1 MKSTKKILFI
11 VTIVLLVAAFAV
23 SAFLVGRYVINGKKA
38 QNRFDDLSAQAS
50 AATTAATTPTTTAPT
65 ETTQGA
71 TEETT
76 QATEPKPIAEYVA
89 LHEQNTDMVGWI
101 KIDNTKLDYPVMQTP
116 NEKDYYI
123 KRDFDKNHSEWGS
136 IYAWEEADLNEPS
149 DNITLFGHRM
159 KDGSMFAPILV
170 YENKSAWEEN
180 PLIFFNTL
188 TEYHT
193 YKIFAVF
200 KCSTIIG
207 DTTYFPYHR
216 FVNAQ
221 SEQEFND
228 FVKTC
233 KDMAFYD
240 TGITPQYGD
249 KLICLS
255 TCEYTM
261 GGGNGRFVV
270 CAYRID

>member
-1 MKSTKKILFI
+1 MKSTKKILFL

-23 SAFLVGRYVINGKKA
+23 SAFLVGRYVINGRKA
-38 QNRFDDLSAQAS
+38 QNRYNDLAAQAS
-50 AATTAATTPTTTAPT
+50 ASTTAPTTPTTTAPT
-65 ETTQGA
+65 EDTQA
-71 TEETT
+71 ETEETT
-76 QATEPKPIAEYVA
+76 QATEPQPIAEYVA
-89 LHEQNTDMVGWI
+89 LHEQNPDMVGWI

-116 NEKDYYI
+116 NEKDYYL
-123 KRDFDKNHSEWGS
+123 KRDFDKKDSEWGS

-159 KDGSMFAPILV
+159 KDGSMFSPILV

-200 KCSTIIG
+200 KTSANLG
-207 DTTYFPYHR
+207 EGFSYHK

-221 SEQEFND
+221 NKQD
-228 FVKTC
+228 FDNFVATC
-233 KDMAFYD
+233 KDLAFYD

>member
-101 KIDNTKLDYPVMQTP
+101 KIDKTKLDYPVMQTP

-261 GGGNGRFVV
+261 GGGHGRFVV

>member
-50 AATTAATTPTTTAPT
+50 AATTAATTPATTAPT

-101 KIDNTKLDYPVMQTP
+101 KIDKTKLDYPVMQTP

-170 YENKSAWEEN
+170 YENKSAWENN